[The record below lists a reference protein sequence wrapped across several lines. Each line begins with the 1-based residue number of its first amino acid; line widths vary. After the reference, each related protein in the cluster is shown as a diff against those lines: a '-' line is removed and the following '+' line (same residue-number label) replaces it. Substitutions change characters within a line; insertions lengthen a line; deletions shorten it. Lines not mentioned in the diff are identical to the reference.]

1 MYAIALRNFP
11 VAYRIR
17 GGYGIFGK
25 DLQYSLRAQFG
36 SMNGNQSAAT
46 PEYPLVSVVIP
57 ARNAEGVIAAALDSI
72 LAQDYPGPMEIIVA
86 DGSDTPA
93 TAELVRR
100 DYPQARLIANP
111 EGTTP
116 HGLNA
121 AIAASTGE
129 IIARCDGQTRLPAG
143 YLRRAVDTLR
153 RTGAVVTGGV
163 QQPIRGEAPFQRAV
177 AMALSSPLG
186 AGDARHRLG
195 GKEGPVDTVYLG
207 VFRRESLVAIGG
219 FHPALTRNQDSEV
232 IWRLQRHGERAWF
245 DPELVAAYH
254 PRTNLRALARQ
265 YFDYGRW
272 KPRALQMHPRRLRAR
287 HLAAPLLVMGLL
299 ASAGLGLAG
308 FTALAAALPLLYAAA
323 LLLGALLIGLRRR
336 DAAAILLPLALAT
349 MHLSWGIGFFLPAR
363 RKGGTAVDP
372 GGRLRERTG
381 E

>member
-1 MYAIALRNFP
+1 
-11 VAYRIR
+11 
-17 GGYGIFGK
+17 
-25 DLQYSLRAQFG
+25 
-36 SMNGNQSAAT
+36 MNGNQSAAI
-46 PEYPLVSVVIP
+46 PEYPSVSVVIP

-100 DYPQARLIANP
+100 NYPQARLIANP

-153 RTGAVVTGGV
+153 RTGAAVTGGV

-207 VFRRESLVAIGG
+207 VFRRAALVAIGG

-232 IWRLQRHGERAWF
+232 VWRLQRHGERAWF
-245 DPELVAAYH
+245 DPELVAAYQ

-287 HLAAPLLVMGLL
+287 HLAAPLLVTGLL

>member
-1 MYAIALRNFP
+1 
-11 VAYRIR
+11 
-17 GGYGIFGK
+17 
-25 DLQYSLRAQFG
+25 
-36 SMNGNQSAAT
+36 MNDKQPAAN

-57 ARNAEGVIAAALDSI
+57 ARNAERVIAAALDSI

-111 EGTTP
+111 ERTTP
-116 HGLNA
+116 HGLNV
-121 AIAASTGE
+121 AIAAANGE

-143 YLRRAVDTLR
+143 YLRRAVETLH
-153 RTGAVVTGGV
+153 RTGAAVTGGV
-163 QQPIRGEAPFQRAV
+163 QQPIRGDKPFQRAV

-195 GKEGPVDTVYLG
+195 GKEGPVDTIYLG
-207 VFRRESLVAIGG
+207 VFRRAALIAIGG

-245 DPELVAAYH
+245 DPELVAAYQ
-254 PRTNLRALARQ
+254 PRANLPALARQ

-287 HLAAPLLVMGLL
+287 HLAAPLLVAGLA

-308 FTALAAALPLLYAAA
+308 FAVLAAALPLLYAVT
-323 LLLGALLIGLRRR
+323 LLLGVLLVGLRRR
-336 DAAAILLPLALAT
+336 DAAAILLPLVLAT

-363 RKGGTAVDP
+363 MKRGTAADKSRQLQ
-372 GGRLRERTG
+372 GWTG